1 MKEHTLQMKKMP
13 GWLLAAVM
21 VLLLYLCRD
30 SMFAGSILGFY
41 PSQYLMLALA
51 VALGVGFLFSA
62 RKQWREVLRDL
73 RLSLMAGCCLVCLL
87 PMVAKGDWQLMYCSV
102 LFCLLLGIFFTFLAD
117 LPGAARCYVVIVTVL
132 GVYSLLAAYILRLG
146 VDRGVWEVPVFYN
159 GTDIKFYNFF
169 LSIVPDTYVKD
180 RNFGIFR
187 EPGVYQFFLLLGLYL
202 NNDLVSWE
210 KPGSQWVVNGILA
223 VTMVSTFA
231 TGGVIEMGLLAVLL
245 FFDKGWYRQRKLR
258 IAAAALIA
266 GLAVLV
272 VYCVVAKNTLY
283 WAVYDMVYGKFLGD
297 NESGSDRIL
306 SITVNLKTFLGSPL
320 VGEKL
325 DYVLHSVLNNTSST
339 MLLFAGFGI
348 LAGGVHLLS
357 WGALV
362 WRKGRK
368 TIVNFAY
375 LIILLMSFNT
385 QNLIADPFLWL
396 FPMMA
401 LTDWAAL
408 RLTEG
413 RKAAK
418 DDGNGN

>member
-1 MKEHTLQMKKMP
+1 MTLA
-13 GWLLAAVM
+13 L
-21 VLLLYLCRD
+21 VLLLFLCRD
-30 SMFAGSILGFY
+30 SLLLPTLLGFY
-41 PSQYLMLALA
+41 KTQFLTLGLILVLGLGFLAANFRWWKELLTDRRLLLMLGAA
-51 VALGVGFLFSA
+51 VI
-62 RKQWREVLRDL
+62 
-73 RLSLMAGCCLVCLL
+73 CLL
-87 PMVAKGDWQLMYCSV
+87 PMVGKGDRQLMYFSV
-102 LFCLLLGIFFTFLAD
+102 LLCLLLGIFFSFFGDIRELAKI
-117 LPGAARCYVVIVTVL
+117 YVAVMTVL
-132 GVYSLLAAYILRLG
+132 AVYSVLAAYVLRLG
-146 VDRGVWEVPVFYN
+146 VDNDLYSVPVLYN
-159 GTDIKFYNFF
+159 SVDVKFYNFI
-169 LSIVPDTYVKD
+169 LSCVPETYVKD

-231 TGGVIEMGLLAVLL
+231 TGGVIEMGLLAALL

-339 MLLFAGFGI
+339 MILFAGFGI

-375 LIILLMSFNT
+375 LVILLMSFNT

-401 LTDWAAL
+401 LADWATP

-418 DDGNGN
+418 EDGNGN

>member
-1 MKEHTLQMKKMP
+1 MKRYAPPCGKWGLTLA
-13 GWLLAAVM
+13 L
-21 VLLLYLCRD
+21 VLLLFLCRD
-30 SMFAGSILGFY
+30 SLLLPTLLGFY
-41 PSQYLMLALA
+41 KTQFLTLGLILVLGLGFLAANFRRWKELLTDRRLLLMLGAA
-51 VALGVGFLFSA
+51 VI
-62 RKQWREVLRDL
+62 
-73 RLSLMAGCCLVCLL
+73 CLL
-87 PMVAKGDWQLMYCSV
+87 PMVGKGDWQLMYFSV
-102 LFCLLLGIFFTFLAD
+102 LLCLLLGIFFSFFGDIRELAKI
-117 LPGAARCYVVIVTVL
+117 YVAVMTVL
-132 GVYSLLAAYILRLG
+132 AVYSVLAAYVLRLG
-146 VDRGVWEVPVFYN
+146 VDNDLYSVPVLYN
-159 GTDIKFYNFF
+159 SVGVKFYNFI
-169 LSIVPDTYVKD
+169 LSCVPETYVKD

-210 KPGSQWVVNGILA
+210 KSGSQWVVNGILA

-258 IAAAALIA
+258 MAAAALIA

-272 VYCVVAKNTLY
+272 IYCVATQNTLY

-418 DDGNGN
+418 EDGNGN